1 MTPLE
6 NRLTDA
12 LASDVARFDALNA
25 GVESVLPDL
34 ERMERD
40 LLPLR
45 LAGRPPRERRRK
57 AMAVV
62 AAALLICLGIAGLA
76 ARHDDSSGSDPASVP
91 SSTTSIVAP
100 QGVEQPLVEGAVSV
114 APEVARP
121 GSVHAFKVAGHP
133 DLLIWTTL
141 SPNPLTGEVEEWQC
155 VREAGSSGCGP
166 TSIPAVFGQTSSID
180 NNFATDDL
188 FTWSNLPADVATVGY
203 DDGVVQL
210 WQRPVAGLA
219 IFRVDPNHPHPSLT
233 AFDATGT
240 ALPYSFWGQNSPVP
254 PASETSGGIA
264 TENPSTAETGPD
276 SWADLHTLTQSSIYD
291 CLTSSGASWPVSN
304 VPSFKADVDPVAIW
318 DSCVEGVKTIVAAR
332 VAELTKGK

>member
-6 NRLTDA
+6 TRLSVA
-12 LASDVARFDALNA
+12 LAADVARFDALNA
-25 GVESVLPDL
+25 EVESISPDL

-45 LAGRPPRERRRK
+45 LAGRPPRGTRRK
-57 AMAVV
+57 VMVAV

-76 ARHDDSSGSDPASVP
+76 ARRDDSAGSDPDSVP

-114 APEVARP
+114 APEVGKP
-121 GSVHAFKVAGHP
+121 GSVHAFEVTGHP

-141 SPNPLTGEVEEWQC
+141 SPNLVTGQVEGWQC
-155 VREAGSSGCGP
+155 VSEAGGSGCGP
-166 TSIPAVFGQTSSID
+166 TSIPAQFGQTSSID
-180 NNFATDDL
+180 NGVATDDL

-203 DDGVVQL
+203 DDGAVQF

-219 IFRVDPNHPHPSLT
+219 IFRVDPNHPHPSIT

-240 ALPYSFWGQNSPVP
+240 ALPYSFWGQNSPITP
-254 PASETSGGIA
+254 TSESSGAVA
-264 TENPSTAETGPD
+264 TETPATSAIRPD
-276 SWADLHTLTQSSIYD
+276 TWGELRTLTQSSVYD
-291 CLTSSGASWPVSN
+291 CLTANGASWPLSN
-304 VPSFKADVDPVAIW
+304 VPSFKADVDPIAIW
-318 DSCVEGVKTIVAAR
+318 DSCVEEAKTIVAAR